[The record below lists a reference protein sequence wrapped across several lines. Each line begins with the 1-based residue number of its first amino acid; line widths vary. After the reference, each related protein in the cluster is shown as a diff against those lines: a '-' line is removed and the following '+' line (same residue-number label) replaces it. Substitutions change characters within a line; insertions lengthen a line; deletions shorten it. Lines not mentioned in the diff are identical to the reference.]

1 VQRRS
6 FITLLGGV
14 ILAPLA
20 VRAQQKTIPVIGI
33 LDARGA
39 NPDSD
44 LLSGIR
50 KGLAETGYTDG
61 QNVVVQYR
69 GADGHYDR
77 FAALAT
83 EFVRAGVGI
92 IVAPTLPAALAAK
105 AATTTIPVV
114 FMLGDDPLKQG
125 LVASLNKPGG
135 NATGLSMLT
144 AGLDAKRLQLLSEI
158 VPDVERVGLLIN
170 PDNRSTETQ
179 IHDVQTAGS
188 AMGRD
193 IEIFQ
198 ARNDQGLE
206 AIFFGFTQSRL
217 KALLVGADPFFNSR
231 RRQHIVDL
239 AREHRIP
246 AIYEWR
252 EFADAGGL
260 VSYGS
265 SVTENY
271 RQLGV
276 YAGKIL
282 SGAKPADLPVMQP
295 TKFELVI
302 NLKTA
307 KELRPHCAAIDPR
320 PSRRGHRVSHAD
332 DRFGSI

>member
-1 VQRRS
+1 MQRRS

-33 LDARGA
+33 LGVRGTD
-39 NPDSD
+39 PDPD
-44 LLSGIR
+44 LLSGVR

-77 FAALAT
+77 FPALAT

-92 IVAPTLPAALAAK
+92 IVAPNLNAVLAAK
-105 AATTTIPVV
+105 AATTTIPIV

-144 AGLDAKRLQLLSEI
+144 AGLDAKRLQLLGEM
-158 VPDVERVGLLIN
+158 VPDVERVGLLVN
-170 PDNRSTETQ
+170 PDNRNTETQ

-188 AMGRD
+188 AMARD
-193 IEIFQ
+193 IAIFQ
-198 ARNDQGLE
+198 ARNDQELE
-206 AIFFGFTQSRL
+206 AIFFGFAQSRL
-217 KALLVGADPFFNSR
+217 KALLVGADPFFNS

-260 VSYGS
+260 ASYGS
-265 SVTENY
+265 SVTDNY

-307 KELRPHCAAIDPR
+307 KELGLTVPQSLLAR
-320 PSRRGHRVSHAD
+320 AD
-332 DRFGSI
+332 AVIE